1 MRHVLHAGSGTGR
14 PLASLII
21 ASLRHAMLVLA
32 GLCLTAGLALGTA
45 AAHEFKAGTLTIGHP
60 WTRATPPSAKV
71 GGGFMSITNNGT
83 SPDRLVAVECEAAGV
98 AEIHH
103 MATENGVMKMQAV
116 PGGLEIAPGATVKLA
131 PGGYHVMFME
141 LKQPFT
147 QGSSI
152 KGTLVFEKAG
162 RVPVSFKVEAIA
174 SKAPDAHHDHGGK
187 MHGGKTQ

>member
-1 MRHVLHAGSGTGR
+1 MRNVLHAGSGKRR
-14 PLASLII
+14 PLTSAII
-21 ASLRHAMLVLA
+21 ALA
-32 GLCLTAGLALGTA
+32 GICLMACLPAGTA
-45 AAHEFKAGTLTIGHP
+45 TAHEYKAGTLTIGHP

-71 GGGFMSITNNGT
+71 GGGYLSITNNGT
-83 SPDRLVAVECEAAGV
+83 SPDRLVAVESDTAGV

-141 LKQPFT
+141 LKQPFK

-162 RVPVSFKVEAIA
+162 RVPVEFKVDAIA
-174 SKAPDAHHDHGGK
+174 SKAPDAHHHHGGQ
-187 MHGGKTQ
+187 TQ